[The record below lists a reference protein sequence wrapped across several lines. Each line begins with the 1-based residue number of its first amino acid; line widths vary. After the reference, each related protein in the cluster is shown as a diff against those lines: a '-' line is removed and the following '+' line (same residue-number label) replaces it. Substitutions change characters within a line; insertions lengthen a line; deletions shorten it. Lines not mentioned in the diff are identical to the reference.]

1 MVVCVDLEL
10 VYRFCNCLWLQNKN
24 KKRRTTSAN
33 RGFSRREKVG
43 EEIENYG
50 R

>member
-33 RGFSRREKVG
+33 RGSTRRENVG
-43 EEIENYG
+43 EEIEKCG
-50 R
+50 